1 MYRFEKIE
9 DPLIFDIINK
19 KKAGKKN
26 QINTNKNLF
35 EHILSIF
42 ILPFLRMVKETIKEI
57 QSPTINRRKN
67 IIGNQAVM
75 RSIIPKLRAK
85 EYNFRFSK
93 RSIN

>member
-1 MYRFEKIE
+1 MYRFIKIE
-9 DPLIFDIINK
+9 DPLIFDIIKK

-42 ILPFLRMVKETIKEI
+42 ILPFLRIVKETIKEI
-57 QSPTINRRKN
+57 QIPTINRRKSV
-67 IIGNQAVM
+67 IGNQAVM
-75 RSIIPKLRAK
+75 RSIIPGFSPK
-85 EYNFRFSK
+85 EYNFRFPK